1 VKLVLQRVSE
11 ASVSIGSTQSG
22 AIESGLVVFLCVEVG
37 DDPKMADHYAG
48 KVADLRIFPDE
59 QGKMNR
65 SVKEA
70 GGSILLISQF
80 TLAADVE
87 KGRRPSFIHA
97 ARPEQAEPL
106 YNLFA
111 EKLRAH
117 GIPVSTGVFQ
127 AFMKVSLVND
137 GPVTIIL
144 GNRNPSE
151 GEAAP

>member
-1 VKLVLQRVSE
+1 MKLVLQRVSE

-22 AIESGLVVFLCVEVG
+22 AIDTGLVVFLCVEIG
-37 DDPKMADHYAG
+37 DDSKIADHYAN
-48 KVADLRIFPDE
+48 KVAELRIFPDD

-70 GGSILLISQF
+70 GGSVLLISQF
-80 TLAADVE
+80 TLAADAE

-97 ARPEQAEPL
+97 ARPDQAEPL
-106 YNLFA
+106 YNHFA
-111 EKLRAH
+111 EKLRSH

-144 GNRNPSE
+144 GGRSSTE
-151 GEAAP
+151 GEAAS